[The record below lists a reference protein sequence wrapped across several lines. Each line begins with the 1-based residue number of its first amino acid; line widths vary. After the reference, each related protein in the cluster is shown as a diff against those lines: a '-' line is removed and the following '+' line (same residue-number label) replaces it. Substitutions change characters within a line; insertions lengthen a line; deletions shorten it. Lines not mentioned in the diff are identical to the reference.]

1 MVSVNNT
8 PNIKKRYLFKVTR
21 STIGAGLSII
31 TLPIITR
38 TLGAEQ
44 YGIFN
49 FLKIFFEQIIGY
61 FGVFTSAFYPKL
73 SKRPGDLGILHFI
86 VIYDIALFIVSFFL
100 LGLLFMTGYAESV
113 LTVKSFTIA
122 GSALLLVW
130 LLQINQK
137 MTSFMDALGKTITN
151 EVVLMAMRITL
162 TAGLLFL
169 FFGDRLNL
177 TTFLHIQN
185 ATLVVSLLILL
196 SFAVKYF
203 SRSEKSN
210 SVKNTAKEFKDY
222 GMPLFWASTVGIVA
236 GLGDRWLLQIFGGA
250 AEQGYYSL
258 GFNLGAI
265 CFLLTGSFTPLL
277 MREYAIAHE
286 QKNTDRLAFLFS
298 KYLPLFYV
306 ITATIACFLTVHGDW
321 LAPLIGGGD
330 FSKAALP
337 VMLLGLAPIH
347 QTYGQ
352 LSGSLMSATDRTRE
366 YGGIS
371 MFMAILGLPVT
382 YFVLAPETYWGLNL
396 GATGLAI
403 KLVVLQIIAVN
414 IQLWYNTQQLGL
426 KIGKLFGHQILVVL
440 LFLIFANIGKFVVGS
455 SIGMGIVALLSSGIL
470 YVLFVVTIIF
480 IFPRLISMSRLELLN
495 HIKTPSAFLKS

>member
-1 MVSVNNT
+1 LSSNT
-8 PNIKKRYLFKVTR
+8 IPNIKKRYFFKVTR
-21 STIGAGLSII
+21 STIGAGLSVI
-31 TLPIITR
+31 TLPLITR
-38 TLGAEQ
+38 SLGAEQ

-49 FLKIFFEQIIGY
+49 YLKIFFEQIIGF

-86 VIYDIALFIVSFFL
+86 VLYDMVLFIVSFFL
-100 LGLLFMTGYAESV
+100 LVLLFMSGNAETV

-130 LLQINQK
+130 LLHINQK

-151 EVVLMAMRITL
+151 EVVLMLMRITL
-162 TAGLLFL
+162 TVGLVLLFV
-169 FFGDRLNL
+169 GDRLNL
-177 TTFLHIQN
+177 ITFLHIQN
-185 ATLVVSLLILL
+185 ATLVVFLLILL

-203 SRSEKSN
+203 SRSEKQS
-210 SVKNTAKEFKDY
+210 SVKHTAEEFKDY
-222 GMPLFWASTVGIVA
+222 GMPLFWASAVGIVA

-250 AEQGYYSL
+250 TEQGYYSL

-286 QKNTDRLAFLFS
+286 QNNTDRLAFLFS

-330 FSKAALP
+330 FNKAALP

-347 QTYGQ
+347 QTFGQ
-352 LSGSLMSATDRTRE
+352 LSGSLMTATDRTRE

-371 MFMAILGLPVT
+371 MFHSILGLPVT

-403 KLVVLQIIAVN
+403 KLVVLQVIAVN
-414 IQLWYNTQQLGL
+414 IQLWYNTRQLGL
-426 KIGKLFGHQILVVL
+426 EMRNLVGHQVLVVMLFLVFATIGKIIVGASFGI
-440 LFLIFANIGKFVVGS
+440 
-455 SIGMGIVALLSSGIL
+455 GIVALLASGIL
-470 YVLFVVTIIF
+470 YFMFVVTIIF
-480 IFPRLISMSRLELLN
+480 IFPSLISMSRLELLN

>member
-1 MVSVNNT
+1 LKINI
-8 PNIKKRYLFKVTR
+8 PNLKKRYLFKVAR
-21 STIGAGLSII
+21 SAIGAGLGII

-49 FLKIFFEQIIGY
+49 YLKIFFEKIIAFPGI
-61 FGVFTSAFYPKL
+61 FASAFYPKL
-73 SKRPGDLGILHFI
+73 SKRPGDLGILYFI
-86 VIYDIALFIVSFFL
+86 MLFDTVLFIVSFFL
-100 LGLLFMTGYAESV
+100 LGLLFMTGNAETF
-113 LTVKSFTIA
+113 LTIKSFTIA
-122 GSALLLVW
+122 SSALLLVW
-130 LLQINQK
+130 LLIINQE

-151 EVVLMAMRITL
+151 EVVLLLMRITL
-162 TAGLLFL
+162 TIGLILLFV
-169 FFGDRLNL
+169 GDRLNL
-177 TTFLHIQN
+177 ITFLHIQN
-185 ATLVVSLLILL
+185 ATLVVFLLILS

-203 SRSEKSN
+203 SRSEKQS

-222 GMPLFWASTVGIVA
+222 GMPLFWASTLGVVV
-236 GLGDRWLLQIFGGA
+236 GLGDRWLLQVFGGP

-277 MREYAIAHE
+277 LREYAIAHE
-286 QKNTDRLAFLFS
+286 QNNTDRLAFLFS
-298 KYLPLFYV
+298 KYLPFFYV

-321 LAPLIGGGD
+321 LAPLIGGDD

-352 LSGSLMSATDRTRE
+352 LSGALMAATDRTRE
-366 YGGIS
+366 YGRIS
-371 MFMAILGLPVT
+371 MFMTILGLPAT
-382 YFVLAPETYWGLNL
+382 YFLLAPETYWGLNL

-403 KLVVLQIIAVN
+403 KMVVLQIIGVN
-414 IQLWYNTQQLGL
+414 IQLWYNTRQLGL
-426 KIGKLFGHQILVVL
+426 KIRNLLGHQILVVM
-440 LFLIFANIGKFVVGS
+440 LFLVFATIGKIIVGTS
-455 SIGMGIVALLSSGIL
+455 FGIGIGALLASGML
-470 YVLFVVTIIF
+470 YVMFVATILF
-480 IFPRLISMSRLELLN
+480 IFPSLISMSRLELLN

>member
-1 MVSVNNT
+1 LKNNT
-8 PNIKKRYLFKVTR
+8 PNLKKRYFYKITR

-49 FLKIFFEQIIGY
+49 YLKILFEKFIGFFD
-61 FGVFTSAFYPKL
+61 VFTSAFYPKL
-73 SKRPGDLGILHFI
+73 SRRPGDLGILHFI
-86 VIYDIALFIVSFFL
+86 VLYDIVLFIVSFFL
-100 LGLLFMTGYAESV
+100 LGLLFMSGNAETV

-122 GSALLLVW
+122 SSALLLVW
-130 LLQINQK
+130 LLLINQK

-151 EVVLMAMRITL
+151 EVILMLMRITL
-162 TAGLLFL
+162 TIGLILLFV
-169 FFGDRLNL
+169 GDNLNL
-177 TTFLHIQN
+177 ITFFHIQN
-185 ATLVVSLLILL
+185 ATLVVFLLILL
-196 SFAVKYF
+196 SFAVKYY
-203 SRSEKSN
+203 SRSEKQS

-222 GMPLFWASTVGIVA
+222 GMPLFWASAVGIVS
-236 GLGDRWLLQIFGGA
+236 GLGDRWLLQIFGGP

-286 QKNTDRLAFLFS
+286 QNNTDRLAFLFS

-321 LAPLIGGGD
+321 IAPLVGGSD
-330 FSKAALP
+330 FKQAALP
-337 VMLLGLAPIH
+337 IMVLGLTPIH

-366 YGGIS
+366 YSAIS
-371 MFMAILGLPVT
+371 MFYSILSLPVT

-403 KLVVLQIIAVN
+403 KVVVLQVIAVN
-414 IQLWYNTQQLGL
+414 IQLWYNTRQLGL
-426 KIGKLFGHQILVVL
+426 KIRKILGHQVLVVM
-440 LFLIFANIGKFVVGS
+440 LFLVFATIGKIIVGIS
-455 SIGMGIVALLSSGIL
+455 FGTGMVALLASGMLYLMVVSSIL
-470 YVLFVVTIIF
+470 F
-480 IFPRLISMSRLELLN
+480 IFPSLISMSRLELLN
-495 HIKTPSAFLKS
+495 HIKTPSAFLK